1 MTRRGLTILI
11 GIAVLALSTVMCS
24 LVSSQAASPDPAAG
38 GGQTQGT
45 VAALQATI
53 TSMQGQAQSTAQ
65 AWMTESAPPTG
76 EPGGVAPQSQL
87 PTDDLTPGSISGKL
101 SYPSDHIPPLRLVA
115 ENVETGEY
123 VSMEVPSN
131 TSEYKMEN
139 VPPGRYRLVAYLM
152 SAPTGKPA
160 LAGGYSQMVP
170 CGLQASCEDH
180 SLIIFEVQAGEESTS
195 IDPGDWYASPGTFPP
210 DPTQK

>member
-1 MTRRGLTILI
+1 MSRRSLSILI
-11 GIAVLALSTVMCS
+11 GIAMLALSTVMCS
-24 LVSSQAASPDPAAG
+24 LISSQSASPDQAG

-45 VAALQATI
+45 VAALQETI

-65 AWMTESAPPTG
+65 AWMTESAPATG
-76 EPGGVAPQSQL
+76 EPDGTTPQAQM

-101 SYPSDHIPPLRLVA
+101 SYPSEQIPPLRLVA
-115 ENVETGEY
+115 ENVETGEF
-123 VSMEVPSN
+123 VSMEVQTN
-131 TSEYKMEN
+131 TAEYKMEN
-139 VPPGRYRLVAYLM
+139 VPPGKYRLVAYLM
-152 SAPTGKPA
+152 NAPVGKPA

-170 CGLQASCEDH
+170 CGMQASCEDH
-180 SLIIFEVQAGEESTS
+180 SLIIFEVQSGEESKG